1 MAALRTRQAVVGL
14 MSLRHGGL
22 ASKSYD
28 REVAG
33 MKDSEILS
41 LVVGII
47 SPNSPQI
54 IARIGQD

>member
-22 ASKSYD
+22 ASKSYN

-47 SPNSPQI
+47 SLVLSAI
-54 IARIGQD
+54 IVGATIQ